1 MNQFQQELKPFKC
14 KIESILTYSNEET
27 RAAIEKFVQN
37 LTHLKSIPVELVESD
52 GKCVITS
59 AKKVINY
66 LDNKKVTW
74 ALTGSCTSRIAGDI
88 LLHATDG
95 AGEHISIDAA
105 AFEQPGRSFTKFV
118 RPMRDLSRNEQ
129 VNVLKTFT
137 PCLLKSST
145 EIILPF
151 YSVLSLF
158 LDWIT

>member
-1 MNQFQQELKPFKC
+1 MG
-14 KIESILTYSNEET
+14 
-27 RAAIEKFVQN
+27 
-37 LTHLKSIPVELVESD
+37 VESD

-151 YSVLSLF
+151 YSVLS
-158 LDWIT
+158 